1 MLCISWIV
9 DMLNGRHIK
18 LFVGH
23 LFWKL
28 FCIL

>member
-1 MLCISWIV
+1 
-9 DMLNGRHIK
+9 MLNGRHIK